1 MSEINWINET
11 MRAAQAVGHC
21 RGHIIGG
28 MLYDPEINA
37 FRFKNAYEALKR
49 SHELMGDEMSE
60 FDVSRIKKRADE
72 LGVTI

>member
-1 MSEINWINET
+1 

-21 RGHIIGG
+21 RGFIIGG
-28 MLYDPEINA
+28 MLYDPEITPY
-37 FRFKNAYEALKR
+37 RFKNAYVALKR

-60 FDVSRIKKRADE
+60 FDISRIKTRAEE